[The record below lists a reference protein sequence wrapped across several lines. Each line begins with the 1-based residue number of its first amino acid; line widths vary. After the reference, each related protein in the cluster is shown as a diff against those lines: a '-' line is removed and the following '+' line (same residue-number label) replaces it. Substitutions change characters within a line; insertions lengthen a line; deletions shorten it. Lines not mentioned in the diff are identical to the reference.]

1 MKKFKIIIAVLITA
15 FFAMFGYQKISAQ
28 SGYQFTVEPKIQNR
42 QGNLDTPVYPVN
54 VSFFSNRARRE
65 NKLIFIEDD
74 IRVILSLVYYEFGE
88 IILIDI
94 YDNATNEHIIQIE
107 HVNGQELQ
115 EYITFDVYGG
125 DIKYITD
132 LREDVES
139 LTFNFLLQLIESN
152 EFDAPFDFSSTW
164 EGVIEFII
172 YPKQEYIPVFSGNE
186 NFVTSVDDP
195 KPLSFFLSYITAYDY
210 VDGDLTDDIIVE
222 EDNYT
227 ANINEIGQYLV
238 ELSVTDSA
246 DNTSYFV
253 FYINVVDITAPVITG
268 VKDLYTPNSKKLTE
282 TEILTNIIATDNV
295 DGDLTDEIYIDE
307 DNYSDY
313 YDVPNTTNNYYT
325 VVIAVVDS
333 SGNKAT
339 EEIKIYVVLD
349 ESPVWYIYNG
359 ATVFL
364 EEDAELTRQQIIDL
378 LFNTGQIDSN
388 QVQFLEDNYSG
399 NIGTQGV
406 YQMAFLLFGSTYNV
420 NIVLGGEGLDT
431 FTVEFYVESELYD
444 TVNVVEGQTIIPP
457 TAPEKE
463 DYTFVGWY
471 KDEELTIPF
480 KPSDPVTENI
490 ILYAK
495 FLPKDQGGGTPIFG
509 GNLSSNDWI
518 MIGITAVALLALV
531 FIFAPKKRK

>member
-15 FFAMFGYQKISAQ
+15 FFAMFGFQKISAQ
-28 SGYQFTVEPKIQNR
+28 SSYQFTVEPKIQNR

-54 VSFFSNRARRE
+54 VSFFSNLGRRE

-74 IRVILSLVYYEFGE
+74 IRVTLSLVYYAYGE

-107 HVNGQELQ
+107 HVNEQELQ

-139 LTFNFLLQLIESN
+139 LTFNFLLMLIESN
-152 EFDAPFDFSSTW
+152 EFDAPFNFSSW
-164 EGVIEFII
+164 EGVMEFII

-210 VDGDLTDDIIVE
+210 VDGDLTDDIIVD

-227 ANINEIGQYLV
+227 ANMNEIGQYSV
-238 ELSVTDSA
+238 KLSVSDSA

-388 QVQFLEDNYSG
+388 QVQFLEDNYTA

-457 TAPEKE
+457 TAPKKE

>member
-15 FFAMFGYQKISAQ
+15 FFAMFGFQKISAQ

-54 VSFFSNRARRE
+54 VSFFSAFGRRE

-74 IRVILSLVYYEFGE
+74 IRVTLSLVYYAYGE

-107 HVNGQELQ
+107 HVNEQELQ

-125 DIKYITD
+125 DIKYLTD

-139 LTFNFLLQLIESN
+139 LTFNFVTMKIESN
-152 EFDAPFDFSSTW
+152 EFDAPFDFSNW
-164 EGVIEFII
+164 EGVMEFII

-388 QVQFLEDNYSG
+388 QVQFLEDNYTA

-457 TAPEKE
+457 TAPKKE

>member
-15 FFAMFGYQKISAQ
+15 FFAMFGFQKISAQ

-54 VSFFSNRARRE
+54 VSFFSAFGRRE

-74 IRVILSLVYYEFGE
+74 IRVTLSLVYYAYGE

-107 HVNGQELQ
+107 HVNEQELQ

-125 DIKYITD
+125 DIKYLTD

-139 LTFNFLLQLIESN
+139 LTFNFVTMKIESN
-152 EFDAPFDFSSTW
+152 EFDAPFDFSNW
-164 EGVIEFII
+164 EGVMEFII

-210 VDGDLTDDIIVE
+210 VDGDLTDDIIVD

-227 ANINEIGQYLV
+227 ANMNEIGQYSV
-238 ELSVTDSA
+238 KLSVSDSA

-388 QVQFLEDNYSG
+388 QVQFLEDNYTA

-457 TAPEKE
+457 TAPKKE